1 MDKKTLES
9 YKSNERLI
17 ERNRKKIEDEKM
29 REIPVVKGKV
39 RGSSHEFPYIEQ
51 SYTVEMDEPVEADQQ
66 SKRIKRWNQEI
77 AQAEQENAG
86 IEQFIN
92 GIVDPKAREVF
103 QFRYIDGMKAQ
114 EVGRVVGYTKGRI
127 SQIIKKYLKD

>member
-1 MDKKTLES
+1 MNRKTLEL
-9 YKSNERLI
+9 YKPNERLI

-66 SKRIKRWNQEI
+66 YQRIRRWNQEI
-77 AQAEQENAG
+77 TRAEQENEE

-92 GIVDPKAREVF
+92 GIADPKAREIF
-103 QFRYIDGMKAQ
+103 QYRYLDGMKAQ
-114 EVGRVVGYTKGRI
+114 DIGRMVGYSKGRI

>member
-92 GIVDPKAREVF
+92 GIADPKAREIF
-103 QFRYIDGMKAQ
+103 QYRYLDGMKAK
-114 EVGRVVGYTKGRI
+114 EVGGIVGYTHGRVF
-127 SQIIKKYLKD
+127 QIIKKYLKD